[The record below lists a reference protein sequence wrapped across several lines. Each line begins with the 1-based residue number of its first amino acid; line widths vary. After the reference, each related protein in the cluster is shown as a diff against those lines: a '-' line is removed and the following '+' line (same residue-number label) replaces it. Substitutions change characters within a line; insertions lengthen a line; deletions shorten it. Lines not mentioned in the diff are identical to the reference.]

1 MFPALYTLSACL
13 SLYVQSVVCVS
24 VRSFL
29 PGNHNQSLFILSHIL
44 ISQVRPRVSNKKK
57 RRAAQDTIR
66 HDKTRQ
72 QRPIAQRKVNVPV
85 GQPLLVI
92 LLLGGLEGLEGTV
105 GGVDEAEEVGE
116 ELAGEVEEDHQEDEG
131 SGTKGNVG
139 LGNTSGSL
147 KLDQLG
153 DLVQLLVELSDVVA
167 G

>member
-1 MFPALYTLSACL
+1 
-13 SLYVQSVVCVS
+13 VS

-29 PGNHNQSLFILSHIL
+29 PGNHNQSLFIPSHIL
-44 ISQVRPRVSNKKK
+44 ISQGSSSSLKRKE
-57 RRAAQDTIR
+57 RRAAHDT
-66 HDKTRQ
+66 TRQ
-72 QRPIAQRKVNVPV
+72 DKITATNCAKKENIPV

-116 ELAGEVEEDHQEDEG
+116 ELAGKVEENHQEDEG
-131 SGTKGNVG
+131 SGTEGQVG
-139 LGNTSGSL
+139 LGDTSGSL

-153 DLVQLLVELSDVVA
+153 DLVQLLVELSNVVA

>member
-1 MFPALYTLSACL
+1 MVGRVDLGLVLDQEGAEDAVVDGDSAVEGGDHEPEEEDGL
-13 SLYVQSVVCVS
+13 EEEVEGEPVQEDIGEGLDDRNESVH
-24 VRSFL
+24 
-29 PGNHNQSLFILSHIL
+29 G
-44 ISQVRPRVSNKKK
+44 
-57 RRAAQDTIR
+57 
-66 HDKTRQ
+66 
-72 QRPIAQRKVNVPV
+72 PV

-116 ELAGEVEEDHQEDEG
+116 ELAGKVEEDHQEDEG
-131 SGTKGNVG
+131 SGTEGQVG